1 MFLMIS
7 KINILIIVI
16 VVSSL
21 NIFAQR
27 ITNKRISYLGLYVY
41 YEKDKFCIWNYL
53 VVDNEIY
60 DAQSIFSF
68 RDCKTFKYEKKDL
81 DFNPKPFIYSLG
93 SIKYMKVNYLF
104 NGKKK
109 LHYKIGYQMIDFN
122 ADYVL
127 IKDCLYNNIDIL
139 ETLMNKNR
147 IFVNRIDVDSM
158 KVIDIPKIILI
169 KI

>member
-81 DFNPKPFIYSLG
+81 DFNPKPLIYSLG

-104 NGKKK
+104 NG
-109 LHYKIGYQMIDFN
+109 
-122 ADYVL
+122 
-127 IKDCLYNNIDIL
+127 
-139 ETLMNKNR
+139 
-147 IFVNRIDVDSM
+147 
-158 KVIDIPKIILI
+158 
-169 KI
+169 